1 MEYTFLLVL
10 LFIAFVILCGGINE
24 EWKKSDEI
32 NTKIDDLEN
41 KIIEMTERMMK
52 NESERI

>member
-10 LFIAFVILCGGINE
+10 QFIAFVILCGGINE

-32 NTKIDDLEN
+32 NTKLDDLEA

-52 NESERI
+52 NADSN